1 MSHRALIRSLLLL
14 TGALSAALLGGCGD
28 NRPPAERTLAF
39 CEGIRV
45 GEPFTDV
52 EARYAAFGMQVGGFA
67 RDPGERLDRG
77 LTILERHKITG
88 ILAEPSGSPSGER
101 PVCAIYYS
109 DPFLGGNGK
118 VVLTEFKPVW
128 AHRF

>member
-1 MSHRALIRSLLLL
+1 MNRIATAKTFLLPGLL
-14 TGALSAALLGGCGD
+14 GAVLQGGCGD

-39 CEGIRV
+39 CESIRV
-45 GEPFTDV
+45 GEPFSDV
-52 EARYAAFGMQVGGFA
+52 EDRYATFDMQAGGFA
-67 RDPGERLDRG
+67 RDPGEPLDSE
-77 LTILERHKITG
+77 LTVLERQKVMG
-88 ILAEPSGSPSGER
+88 ILAEPSGAHSGER

-118 VVLTEFKPVW
+118 VVLTDFKPAW

>member
-1 MSHRALIRSLLLL
+1 
-14 TGALSAALLGGCGD
+14 
-28 NRPPAERTLAF
+28 
-39 CEGIRV
+39 
-45 GEPFTDV
+45 
-52 EARYAAFGMQVGGFA
+52 MQAGGFA
-67 RDPGERLDRG
+67 RDPRTHLDSG
-77 LTILERHKITG
+77 LTMLERQKVTG

-118 VVLTEFKPVW
+118 VVLTEFKPAW

>member
-1 MSHRALIRSLLLL
+1 MTPIAPARFLLLPGL
-14 TGALSAALLGGCGD
+14 LSTALLGGCGD

-39 CEGIRV
+39 CEGIRI
-45 GEPFTDV
+45 GEPFADV
-52 EARYAAFGMQVGGFA
+52 EARYAAFDMQAGGFA
-67 RDPGERLDRG
+67 RDPAAHLDSE
-77 LTILERHKITG
+77 LPPLERQKVTG
-88 ILAEPSGSPSGER
+88 ILAEPSGSHSGER

-118 VVLTEFKPVW
+118 VVLTEFMPAW